1 MALEFIWL
9 LALTLGPVLPVGVC
23 LPLLRQS
30 GVLGPGGIIAG
41 NRGLDQLEFLLLR
54 LAGGLALVGAGVV
67 VQADVSLPGAVGVVG
82 AGLQLRAL
90 GQQAHEAAGVG
101 AGHAHGLIDRA
112 ARQIQVGAIGFEP
125 ISFDQ
130 DQHSLE

>member
-23 LPLLRQS
+23 LLLRR
-30 GVLGPGGIIAG
+30 GGGLGPGGIIAS

-54 LAGGLALVGAGVV
+54 LAGGLALVGAGVL
-67 VQADVSLPGAVGVVG
+67 VQADVALVIAF
-82 AGLQLRAL
+82 AAIDAQHRAL
-90 GQQAHEAAGVG
+90 FQQAHEATCIG
-101 AGHAHGLIDRA
+101 AGHAHALIDRA

-125 ISFDQ
+125 T
-130 DQHSLE
+130 